1 MKRILT
7 AMLGLLLSF
16 VAFPQ
21 APSGFNYQAVLRNSS
36 GQVIASQSA
45 TLRISLTD
53 EAGTTTLY
61 SETHGVTTTAQGLIN
76 VVVGNG
82 QNKIGTIS
90 AVPWGEQPIFIK
102 VEYMPSGSGI
112 YTQMGSQQIQSAPYA
127 LYAADGV
134 TIKWQGALPNAP
146 SSPGKNYAYYN
157 TFDKISY
164 IWDGDSWEILA
175 MDGLQGPKGDTGIQ
189 GPQGLTGSAGPIGP
203 TGPRGPAGVGLT
215 LKGNWSKDSAYV
227 AGNYVFDESSGT
239 VGVNSMWICQT
250 AVGPTLNRPK
260 SDLTNWVEFE
270 APEGPQGIQGPV
282 GPQGPAGNQGPVGM
296 DGISVIWLGTFASNP
311 ANPALNNAYYNSALK
326 KSFVWDGNSW
336 EIMAQD
342 GVKGDTGPLVVGTN
356 GQMLVHN
363 GTTWAASNAITV
375 KSDTVAI
382 GVGYPISKLIVQG
395 DFTALPEDPI
405 FEVKNKDGQVVFG
418 VYNEGVRVYISDVA
432 KGAKGGFAVGGL
444 SGSKVSSEYLRI
456 TPDSARIYIN
466 DLAKGTKG
474 GFAVGGLSGT
484 KSASEYLRIT
494 PDSAR
499 IYVKDQ
505 AKGAK
510 GGFAVGG

>member
-1 MKRILT
+1 
-7 AMLGLLLSF
+7 MLGLLLPF
-16 VAFPQ
+16 VVLSQ

-53 EAGTTTLY
+53 EAGTTTHY
-61 SETHGVTTTAQGLIN
+61 SETHGITTTAQGLIN

-82 QNKIGTIS
+82 QDKIGSIS

-102 VEYMPSGSGI
+102 VEYKPSGSGV

-146 SSPGKNYAYYN
+146 ASPGKNYAYYN

-175 MDGLQGPKGDTGIQ
+175 MDGLQGPKGETGAQGPQGIPGLQGEVGPQ
-189 GPQGLTGSAGPIGP
+189 GPQGLAG
-203 TGPRGPAGVGLT
+203 TGLT
-215 LKGNWSKDSAYV
+215 LRGNWSKDSVYV
-227 AGNYVFDESSGT
+227 EGDYVFDESSGT
-239 VGVNSMWICQT
+239 VGVNSMWICQVG
-250 AVGPTLNRPK
+250 VGPTLSRPK
-260 SDLTNWVEFE
+260 SDLTKWVEFE
-270 APEGPQGIQGPV
+270 APEGPQGPQGIQGPV
-282 GPQGPAGNQGPVGM
+282 GPQGATGLQGPAGINGV
-296 DGISVIWLGTFASNP
+296 SVVWLGTFASNP
-311 ANPALNNAYYNSALK
+311 PSPVLNNAYYNSALQ

-342 GVKGDTGPLVVGTN
+342 GAKGDTGPLVSGAN

-363 GTTWAASNAITV
+363 GTAWAASNAITV

-432 KGAKGGFAVGGL
+432 KGAKGGFAVGEIGRA
-444 SGSKVSSEYLRI
+444 SGRERV
-456 TPDSARIYIN
+456 
-466 DLAKGTKG
+466 
-474 GFAVGGLSGT
+474 
-484 KSASEYLRIT
+484 
-494 PDSAR
+494 
-499 IYVKDQ
+499 
-505 AKGAK
+505 
-510 GGFAVGG
+510 